1 MPDRRLIQFDCGKL
15 QEMAVLLRRL
25 KAGQHR
31 VLIFT
36 QMARML
42 DVLEAFLNLHGHTYM
57 RCAGQCMRCMSYG
70 GQGGAVHEVHEL
82 CWYDWA

>member
-1 MPDRRLIQFDCGKL
+1 
-15 QEMAVLLRRL
+15 MAV
-25 KAGQHR
+25 HE
-31 VLIFT
+31 V
-36 QMARML
+36 
-42 DVLEAFLNLHGHTYM
+42 HSHTYM